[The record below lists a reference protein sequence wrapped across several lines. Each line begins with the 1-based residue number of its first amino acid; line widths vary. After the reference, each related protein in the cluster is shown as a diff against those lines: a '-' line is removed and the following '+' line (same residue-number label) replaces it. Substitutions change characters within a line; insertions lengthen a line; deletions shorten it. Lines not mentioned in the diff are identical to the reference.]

1 MTSHTIIDRR
11 NTAKKRSSSNKQRFL
26 RRVRTIIRNKATSIV
41 GKNMGDMAPDQ
52 AVNISKDT
60 VEEPR
65 FVYDEMFFHGHIVL
79 PGNYKYVRGDEFE
92 LLKDRR
98 EKGMGSGPD
107 AGKGD
112 GEDDFIVD
120 VSREEFLDYFFEDLE
135 LPNLEEKQ
143 QAQIVEM
150 LPIHAGFTNVGSP
163 SRLSVVRSMSQSKQR
178 RIALKGKWKKL
189 IKACEE
195 ELNQIKSKIEQTEED
210 LNVILELEKKI
221 TGYAKKIKSVPFL
234 DSIDLRYR
242 VNDYKPKRK
251 STAVIFFIMDNSGS
265 MGERE
270 KTISRK
276 FFTLFYVFVHR
287 KYENPDIVYISHT
300 DTAKEVDEK
309 TFFTTR
315 DSGGTEVSSALK
327 LAKEII
333 TKRYNPAETNI
344 YICQASDGD
353 NDRSDNAECVRLVRE
368 ELSPRVQYFT
378 YLEIRNNKYISI
390 IAGNHPLW
398 DAYKLVNTQVS
409 NFDLE
414 CIDDESQIY
423 ETFRKFFHVGDKNQ

>member
-1 MTSHTIIDRR
+1 MTTHTIIDRR

-26 RRVRTIIRNKATSIV
+26 RRIRSVIRNKATDII
-41 GKNMGDMAPDQ
+41 GKNVGDMATDKSI
-52 AVNISKDT
+52 NINKDT

-65 FVYDEMFFHGHIVL
+65 FIYDEIVFHGHIVL
-79 PGNYKYVRGDEFE
+79 PGNYKYIRGDEFE
-92 LLKDRR
+92 LLKDRSER
-98 EKGMGSGPD
+98 GMGSGQDP
-107 AGKGD
+107 GKGD
-112 GEDDFIVD
+112 GEDDFIVE

-150 LPIHAGFTNVGSP
+150 LPLHAGFTNVGP
-163 SRLSVVRSMSQSKQR
+163 PNRLSIVRSMSQSKQR

-195 ELNQIKSKIEQTEED
+195 EIAKIKANENMSEED
-210 LNVILELEKKI
+210 LNTVLELEKKI

-242 VNDYKPKRK
+242 VNDFKPKRK
-251 STAVIFFIMDNSGS
+251 SNAVIFFIMDNSGS

-276 FFTLFYVFVHR
+276 FFTLFYVFVNR
-287 KYENPDIVYISHT
+287 KYENPDIIYISHT

-333 TKRYNPAETNI
+333 VKRYNPAETNI
-344 YICQASDGD
+344 YICQTSDGD
-353 NDRSDNAECVRLVRE
+353 NHINDNAECVRLVKE

-398 DAYKLVNTQVS
+398 DAYKLVNNEID

-423 ETFRKFFHVGDKNQ
+423 DTFRKFFYAGD